1 MPRGQI
7 GEMVDV
13 EVVDSGRWSPKPGES
28 SGLMEAKEVEHL
40 LRTLHD
46 VRIHLNLAN
55 KIQLVEVITKDI
67 ATYMDNCD
75 LLVHTLVSLAILL
88 SGDKALQEQF
98 SSHHLDLFLEMLF
111 DHTADMT
118 LVLKCFRL
126 LHILASTASVRPVLV
141 QRGVLPRVY
150 HCMKVWQAEVC
161 VVEHCVHLL
170 MLLCQEDMVVQE
182 LVDKGIIMETLVPE
196 MMSKADSADLQLDP
210 VHTLCLGAILMYEYN
225 ADVFTAAASAIFYL
239 TADNDTLCEI
249 MWEKNTYIAIVEGMR
264 HHQDDPHAV
273 CAACRALRGLCIF
286 NEHHKEVVAR
296 YDGDVLKLL
305 ATVLTDHPK
314 KGSIQTEAII
324 TIACLADIDMIR
336 HQCFVLHVHKLIL
349 QAMDTFPGDDVLQE
363 ASIEALAVLG
373 GAASG
378 AEVLHSL
385 NAVNKIL
392 LCLKR
397 FTYNINIQKKGLM
410 AIQVLVDPR
419 LLQSATTCSDLVDVL
434 KTAMHNFPDKVTL
447 QKEAV
452 VAMQILAER
461 GLDGEKRGLHDLA
474 SECLYVIG
482 IEQDLKSRMLVAAC
496 SKGYISGVEC
506 LIEIGA
512 EVNTGQGEDTPL
524 YCAVKNRDTNMV
536 RLLLR
541 QEIRDVQGPL
551 KLSLKQE
558 SHEIT
563 GMLLSLIGQDREMGK
578 LLWGGY
584 GLHDLRPEWLLPSLS
599 ANNTQHAYSK
609 TPVFQYSVDEWGD
622 WKQTT
627 LTGANIPFS
636 PTDPRQPATLTSS
649 LATPERALRKPP
661 GKWLRKY
668 SQGPL
673 SPSDLPIQMVEFKRN
688 LSYDLSPAEYQITS
702 LLHLVS
708 GGAEFV
714 ERLSTLQ
721 QLDLGNNMLD
731 SLPAELFQVGELLP
745 SETVA
750 AGLMRLH
757 TLRLS
762 NNALSEKDPFFVP
775 KFILEL
781 PNLRVLDLVGNRL
794 EGLPPPTQ
802 WKTQILKELLVSQNN
817 ITKLNLEG
825 AKAWSKLEK
834 LHLAR
839 NKISEM
845 PFDGLNLDL
854 DVKITGG
861 RVQDLRIYLHNRL
874 KKAQDYYRMKLM
886 VVGFERQ
893 RNGKSVTYT
902 LSTWDFAGQED
913 FYSTHQC
920 FLTNR
925 TLYLVVYDISL
936 GMEEVEKLKPWLS
949 NIQARAPGCPV
960 IIVDTRE
967 EVLASFDA
975 KLKDLA
981 LKAGFPKI
989 NCSAIVDLKKET
1001 PELERLRKKVFEI
1014 VDEYKVKGKPVMGQ
1028 KVPASYVKLAELLS
1042 GEVSNVEKSFPVIR
1056 HAQLTRIIRNEH
1068 LDLDEDELKQAVSFL
1083 HESGVLLHYDETTLQ
1098 MRDFYFINPG
1108 WLCRMMAQVV
1118 TVPEINPFINR
1129 DGVMK
1134 RNSAYMLFTGK
1145 TIPGGPNFIFP
1156 PSLIPQY
1163 LHLLEKFEIALP
1175 RNDDELLIP
1184 CRLPIMK
1191 PPFSM
1196 PQLARKD
1203 MAYRYYSMPYVPI
1216 GFWSRLLTRLIVFAQ
1231 SKFIKNLLM
1240 LGTEPAEVRCWQ
1252 EGLFV
1257 MWKQDAFF
1265 LVDGCR
1271 GDTEEVHVT
1280 VPASSQGARLLG
1292 YLVDHV
1298 DSLVDEWYP
1307 GHLFLFDDLVS
1318 QSETCDTVFCPQHD
1332 ADVSLAQL
1340 APDIML
1346 TDIETNFRLDL
1357 DSFEFKDSPE
1367 NLLGGGGFG
1376 SVYKATYKGQATI
1389 MRRLKHPSVVSL
1401 VAVAQRPHFLMV
1413 MEFAPCGSLAHVL
1426 HTQVSLSRSLQHKI
1440 ILQVGSM
1447 NYLRLVTR
1455 YARLVMN
1462 DARLVICDARLV
1474 ICDARL
1480 VMRYP
1485 RLVMGYPRLVMRYPR
1500 LVMGYRDN

>member
-1 MPRGQI
+1 
-7 GEMVDV
+7 MVDV

-40 LRTLHD
+40 LRTLRQSWEHDELKQALTRVQELFPTLLLDLNNNNKKSALAPCQFEQNCVHGAVLETMEHMRSYLDIQQMGLQLLSTFIGISEDILFDMQETSFITLLVRILLDNTSDLTVQMHGMKILSKLLSPDD

-170 MLLCQEDMVVQE
+170 MLLCQEGARSGALADAPVRKE

-196 MMSKADSADLQLDP
+196 MMSKADSADLQLYGLTIFNHTVEKLLRWWEELGPAGEVDVGSQWLKVIYMAMARQMAHEDVQVMACRSLAKLLEYKPDVYMWIGEGSDEKQDP

-249 MWEKNTYIAIVEGMR
+249 MWEKNT
-264 HHQDDPHAV
+264 
-273 CAACRALRGLCIF
+273 
-286 NEHHKEVVAR
+286 EHHKEVVAR

-461 GLDGEKRGLHDLA
+461 GLDGEKRGQHSLMSEMLVDHRCHELLFHICEIFDDDEGLHDLA

-599 ANNTQHAYSK
+599 ANNTQHAYS
-609 TPVFQYSVDEWGD
+609 SE
-622 WKQTT
+622 
-627 LTGANIPFS
+627 S
-636 PTDPRQPATLTSS
+636 ESS
-649 LATPERALRKPP
+649 
-661 GKWLRKY
+661 GC
-668 SQGPL
+668 
-673 SPSDLPIQMVEFKRN
+673 
-688 LSYDLSPAEYQITS
+688 
-702 LLHLVS
+702 
-708 GGAEFV
+708 
-714 ERLSTLQ
+714 
-721 QLDLGNNMLD
+721 LDI
-731 SLPAELFQVGELLP
+731 
-745 SETVA
+745 
-750 AGLMRLH
+750 
-757 TLRLS
+757 
-762 NNALSEKDPFFVP
+762 K
-775 KFILEL
+775 
-781 PNLRVLDLVGNRL
+781 
-794 EGLPPPTQ
+794 
-802 WKTQILKELLVSQNN
+802 
-817 ITKLNLEG
+817 
-825 AKAWSKLEK
+825 
-834 LHLAR
+834 
-839 NKISEM
+839 
-845 PFDGLNLDL
+845 
-854 DVKITGG
+854 
-861 RVQDLRIYLHNRL
+861 
-874 KKAQDYYRMKLM
+874 
-886 VVGFERQ
+886 
-893 RNGKSVTYT
+893 
-902 LSTWDFAGQED
+902 
-913 FYSTHQC
+913 C
-920 FLTNR
+920 
-925 TLYLVVYDISL
+925 
-936 GMEEVEKLKPWLS
+936 
-949 NIQARAPGCPV
+949 
-960 IIVDTRE
+960 
-967 EVLASFDA
+967 
-975 KLKDLA
+975 
-981 LKAGFPKI
+981 
-989 NCSAIVDLKKET
+989 
-1001 PELERLRKKVFEI
+1001 
-1014 VDEYKVKGKPVMGQ
+1014 
-1028 KVPASYVKLAELLS
+1028 
-1042 GEVSNVEKSFPVIR
+1042 IR
-1056 HAQLTRIIRNEH
+1056 
-1068 LDLDEDELKQAVSFL
+1068 
-1083 HESGVLLHYDETTLQ
+1083 
-1098 MRDFYFINPG
+1098 
-1108 WLCRMMAQVV
+1108 
-1118 TVPEINPFINR
+1118 
-1129 DGVMK
+1129 
-1134 RNSAYMLFTGK
+1134 
-1145 TIPGGPNFIFP
+1145 
-1156 PSLIPQY
+1156 
-1163 LHLLEKFEIALP
+1163 
-1175 RNDDELLIP
+1175 
-1184 CRLPIMK
+1184 
-1191 PPFSM
+1191 
-1196 PQLARKD
+1196 
-1203 MAYRYYSMPYVPI
+1203 
-1216 GFWSRLLTRLIVFAQ
+1216 
-1231 SKFIKNLLM
+1231 
-1240 LGTEPAEVRCWQ
+1240 
-1252 EGLFV
+1252 
-1257 MWKQDAFF
+1257 
-1265 LVDGCR
+1265 
-1271 GDTEEVHVT
+1271 
-1280 VPASSQGARLLG
+1280 
-1292 YLVDHV
+1292 
-1298 DSLVDEWYP
+1298 
-1307 GHLFLFDDLVS
+1307 
-1318 QSETCDTVFCPQHD
+1318 
-1332 ADVSLAQL
+1332 
-1340 APDIML
+1340 
-1346 TDIETNFRLDL
+1346 
-1357 DSFEFKDSPE
+1357 
-1367 NLLGGGGFG
+1367 
-1376 SVYKATYKGQATI
+1376 
-1389 MRRLKHPSVVSL
+1389 
-1401 VAVAQRPHFLMV
+1401 
-1413 MEFAPCGSLAHVL
+1413 
-1426 HTQVSLSRSLQHKI
+1426 
-1440 ILQVGSM
+1440 
-1447 NYLRLVTR
+1447 
-1455 YARLVMN
+1455 
-1462 DARLVICDARLV
+1462 
-1474 ICDARL
+1474 
-1480 VMRYP
+1480 
-1485 RLVMGYPRLVMRYPR
+1485 
-1500 LVMGYRDN
+1500 